1 MSPRVQSKA
10 ALRGNHAAVVAIED
24 DRWVW
29 GVIFATAALSGLC
42 LATVFSVTIG

>member
-10 ALRGNHAAVVAIED
+10 ALRRKHAAVVAIED

-29 GVIFATAALSGLC
+29 GVIFGAAALTGLC
-42 LATVFSVTIG
+42 LAIVFSVTIG